1 MKHILQYLLVTG
13 IILLGMG
20 SCSED
25 FLVNPPAGAFSEEN
39 YIQNVAELESLLF
52 SCYAVIN
59 AYSHDW
65 PYVFINMGVNLF
77 VHGNVGSDDSEKGS
91 FPTDGLD
98 MQDISLSM
106 QKQDNDW
113 AAIMWIINYDLI
125 GKCNLVLDHTMKI
138 SGDPEKIE
146 SIADQAKFLR
156 ALGYY
161 NLVTLYG
168 DVPLITHWTSPS
180 ELDLERA
187 PADSV
192 WTQVI
197 QDLKD
202 AANLPAKSQT
212 EIGRITHGAVHALLG
227 KTYMWQKEWN
237 LALEA
242 YQSIIESGEYSLMDD
257 FGEIHRIRNCDESI
271 LEFQQASHVEG
282 GHMFSVLG
290 SFRLP
295 RELRDGWGFDT
306 PTQDLVEE
314 FEAGDPRLLYT
325 VNFVGDTFPAPEGF
339 YVVENQLSATTYSSR
354 KAWIPF
360 DELPGDGRP
369 PAYNWRYCRYAE
381 VLLFCAEALN
391 EAGRQAEAQTYLN
404 LVRKRARNTSKRDP
418 QRISSVWDSTYTGE
432 LLPNITTSD
441 QVELREAIWH
451 EQRVELAQEGHRR
464 WVLLRTGQFKERMEA
479 AKGALGC
486 SVEDHEWLYPIH
498 PDETEVSNGKIIQN
512 PGYN

>member
-1 MKHILQYLLVTG
+1 MLRYLLVSG
-13 IILLGMG
+13 ILLLGMG

-39 YIQNVAELESLLF
+39 YIRNVEELESLLY

-59 AYSHDW
+59 AYNHDW
-65 PYVFINMGVNLF
+65 PFFWIDMGVNLF
-77 VHGNVGSDDSEKGS
+77 IHGNVGSDDSEKGS
-91 FPTDGLD
+91 FPGDGLD

-106 QKQDNDW
+106 QVEYNAWVDM
-113 AAIMWIINYDLI
+113 MWVINYDLI
-125 GKCNLVLDHTMKI
+125 GKCNLVLDH
-138 SGDPEKIE
+138 SELVPGDPEKIE

-168 DVPLITHWTSPS
+168 DVPLLTRWTSPS
-180 ELDLERA
+180 ELDHVRA

-192 WTQVI
+192 WAQIVL
-197 QDLKD
+197 DLND
-202 AANLPAKSQT
+202 ARDLPFQSLT
-212 EIGRITHGAVHALLG
+212 ERGRITHGAVHALLG
-227 KTYMWQKEWN
+227 KVYMWLKEWP
-237 LALEA
+237 LAVEA
-242 YQSIIESGEYSLMDD
+242 YQAVIESGEYRLMDD
-257 FGEIHRIRNCDESI
+257 FGEIHRIKNCAESI

-282 GHMFSVLG
+282 GHMATTLG
-290 SFRLP
+290 AFRLP
-295 RELRDGWGFDT
+295 RELSDGWGFDI
-306 PTQDLVEE
+306 PTEDLVGE
-314 FEAGDPRLLYT
+314 FEQGDPRLLYT
-325 VNFVGDTFPAPEGF
+325 VNFVGDTFPAPNGF
-339 YVVENQLSATTYSSR
+339 YVVENEESATTYSSR

-360 DELPGDGRP
+360 DELPGDGRL

-391 EAGRQAEAQTYLN
+391 EADRHSEAQAYLN
-404 LVRKRARNTSKRDP
+404 RIRERARNTSKKDP

-432 LLPNITTSD
+432 LLPEVTTFD
-441 QVELREAIWH
+441 QAELRQHIWH

-464 WVLLRTGQFKERMEA
+464 WVLLRTGRFKERMEA

-498 PDETEVSNGKIIQN
+498 PDEIATTNGKITQT
-512 PGYN
+512 PGY